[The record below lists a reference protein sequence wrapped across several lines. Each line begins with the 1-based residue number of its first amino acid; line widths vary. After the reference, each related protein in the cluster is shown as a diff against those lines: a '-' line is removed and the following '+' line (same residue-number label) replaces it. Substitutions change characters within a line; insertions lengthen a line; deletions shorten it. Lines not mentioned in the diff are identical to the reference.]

1 MKTFKVKIENRS
13 GLHAR
18 PASRFVQTC
27 MKFKSNVTICKSDK
41 CANAKNILQVLA
53 LGIDCGDEATI
64 KIDGEDEE
72 TAFNEILT
80 LLTKILP
87 EEDK

>member
-1 MKTFKVKIENRS
+1 MKIFKVKIENRS

-18 PASRFVQTC
+18 PASRFVQTS
-27 MKFKSNVTICKSDK
+27 MKFKSNITICKNDK
-41 CANAKNILQVLA
+41 CVNARNILQVLT
-53 LGIDCGDEATI
+53 LGVDCGDEVVL
-64 KIDGEDEE
+64 KIEGEDEE
-72 TAFNEILT
+72 KASNEILT